1 MGIIK
6 VITHADAGED
16 YLINCR
22 NYVTGGHTKYCGAV
36 NVRSDDA
43 LNQFMAVKRYFGKV
57 SGNQVVHFV
66 VVLDTRFRNLEAAVN
81 AGYRIANFF
90 SNEYQLLFG
99 VHEQTMEN
107 RRGKPR
113 SYYHIHI
120 VINPVSFVNGKMYSN
135 DWTDVMQFK
144 QHVQQATGDY
154 QWKLAFGHDKSIE
167 ELLE

>member
-6 VITHADAGED
+6 VITHADAGND
-16 YLINCR
+16 YLINCC

-43 LNQFMAVKRYFGKV
+43 LNQFMAVRRYFGKV

-66 VVLDTRFRNLEAAVN
+66 VVLDTRFRNLDAAVK
-81 AGYRIANFF
+81 AGYRIADFF
-90 SNEYQLLFG
+90 RNEYQLLFG

-113 SYYHIHI
+113 SFYHIHI
-120 VINPVSFVNGKMYSN
+120 VMNPVSFVNGKMYAN
-135 DWTDVMQFK
+135 DWADVTQFI
-144 QHVQQATGDY
+144 QHLQQATGDAR
-154 QWKLAFGHDKSIE
+154 WKPAFGHDKSIE
-167 ELLE
+167 DLLE